1 MKNDLRQI
9 GEIMKDMGFNK
20 NSSQGTQAAFIK
32 HLIKKAYGVD
42 VELPK
47 FLAPE
52 LESSK
57 SGASIGEQLEL
68 PLSDKKGA

>member
-9 GEIMKDMGFNK
+9 GEIMKEMGFNK
-20 NSSQGTQAAFIK
+20 NSSTGTQAAFIK

-52 LESSK
+52 LDSVQ
-57 SGASIGEQLEL
+57 SGIQLEL